1 MVWTFL
7 LISTFNYRGGIG
19 FSLSQDI
26 VNPLQ
31 ECAAL
36 FPDVTVCRLLL
47 NVQIENVLGEF
58 ICLSELPRVSL
69 GSDQLVEPTHFC
81 GPFFNTQAFYMHRE
95 HCLTKNLHNIADTA
109 WGHHDHTRLNTHFL
123 LPRRED
129 GSSQNGMLSASF
141 DLVLTKFGYKCIL
154 PALPVLRIKDDF
166 SAGLALVEHLLQDV
180 ATGLPLPNP
189 RDLVISE

>member
-1 MVWTFL
+1 MLWTFL
-7 LISTFNYRGGIG
+7 LISTFNYRGDIG
-19 FSLSQDI
+19 FSVSQNI

-31 ECAAL
+31 ECVAVIR
-36 FPDVTVCRLLL
+36 DVTVCRRLL

-95 HCLTKNLHNIADTA
+95 HCLTKNLHNIGDTA

-129 GSSQNGMLSASF
+129 GSSQNGILSASF
-141 DLVLTKFGYKCIL
+141 DLVLTKFGYKGIL
-154 PALPVLRIKDDF
+154 PALPVLLIKDDF
-166 SAGLALVEHLLQDV
+166 SAALALLPHPPQD
-180 ATGLPLPNP
+180 LPPRPPLPTP
-189 RDLVISE
+189 